1 MPKINIL
8 TEADLRE
15 VVSLDADSVACVE
28 DAFKA
33 LATKSVVM
41 PPILSM
47 EIADHHGEGD
57 VKTAYLP
64 GLDSF
69 AIKMSPGFFDN
80 PTIGLPR
87 INGLMVVFSAKTGLV
102 EALLLDNG
110 YLTDLRTAAAG
121 AVAAKWLARE
131 DASRVGIAG
140 AGTQARLQ
148 LQALTL
154 VRPIKTATIW
164 ARDGEK
170 AAASAAE
177 FSAALK
183 IPVTACP
190 DLGRLAV
197 ESDILVTTTP
207 ATSPLITAEHLKQIQ
222 SEIDAINE
230 VFIEAIATGRNLDA
244 KAVRKLAD
252 GRMFVGY
259 PHIPDRYIDV
269 PLEHDVIDTLRLHFG
284 TYGGTLAQCALR
296 YRKPEEELIFALAH
310 GLPDLMV

>member
-80 PTIGLPR
+80 PTIGLPS

-121 AVAAKWLARE
+121 AVAAKW
-131 DASRVGIAG
+131 
-140 AGTQARLQ
+140 
-148 LQALTL
+148 
-154 VRPIKTATIW
+154 
-164 ARDGEK
+164 
-170 AAASAAE
+170 
-177 FSAALK
+177 
-183 IPVTACP
+183 
-190 DLGRLAV
+190 
-197 ESDILVTTTP
+197 
-207 ATSPLITAEHLKQIQ
+207 
-222 SEIDAINE
+222 
-230 VFIEAIATGRNLDA
+230 
-244 KAVRKLAD
+244 
-252 GRMFVGY
+252 
-259 PHIPDRYIDV
+259 
-269 PLEHDVIDTLRLHFG
+269 
-284 TYGGTLAQCALR
+284 
-296 YRKPEEELIFALAH
+296 
-310 GLPDLMV
+310 